1 MYVYKKKGPEARMSV
16 CRPVFTAATQGSIGC
31 IRTFLTYLT
40 QSDAEEFK
48 RPNLICQGRTLWL
61 AA

>member
-16 CRPVFTAATQGSIGC
+16 CPVFTATTQGSTGYIP
-31 IRTFLTYLT
+31 TFLTYLK

-48 RPNLICQGRTLWL
+48 RPNLIC
-61 AA
+61 